1 MNNLFHQNNL
11 FQHIK
16 QKNNKRM
23 SKIIIRIITKTIF
36 AMNVYIKTN
45 KLKDIKKTFKIY
57 KKK

>member
-1 MNNLFHQNNL
+1 
-11 FQHIK
+11 
-16 QKNNKRM
+16 M

-57 KKK
+57 KKKWIKKKIKNKFKLWIRNIMT

>member
-1 MNNLFHQNNL
+1 
-11 FQHIK
+11 
-16 QKNNKRM
+16 M